1 MADLAQFT
9 RDELINTLQSLLDKE
24 KAAEQQARQA
34 YALQLDRMRAVQR
47 ELDES
52 RNHYLHQLESLD
64 GAVLEIAD
72 ELASVSRAN
81 LPRLLQ
87 IIVGQA
93 RLLADA
99 EFAAFGV
106 MGEPRPSF
114 SAWVFSGMSEVD
126 AQALAHPPRPVGLL
140 GAIVTEGK
148 TLRLKDLR
156 EHPKFVGFPAQH
168 PMMTSFL
175 GVPVRYGE
183 RVVGNIYL
191 TNKRGGSEFTEE
203 DAHFIE
209 MLARRAG
216 AAIEIARLNE
226 LEARERAGLFLLTE
240 TTRALDGSLSVEAIF
255 EAAERIAML
264 SIPAFADYCVLYF
277 TDGEHIQRSASA
289 HRDPTGQ
296 ELLARLRVDV
306 RPGSDDPTDVLTHA
320 FRTRTPVL
328 LTDLIHEPPPPP
340 LQAPFP
346 EITTASFMAIPL
358 VARDRAIG
366 IIAFGYSD
374 SERRYEARDVL
385 LAEAVSMRLALAVDN
400 ARLYETA
407 QAAIRSRD
415 SILAIV
421 SHDLRTPLASI
432 GMAASLLLQAALED
446 AQEPARRRLEIIQR
460 SAALMS
466 HLIEDLLTVTTI
478 EAGSFSLDQRPV
490 EVGALVG
497 ELVETLTPLAAA
509 RSLALEQSVAPALPM
524 VLCDRER
531 VLQVLSNLVGN
542 SLKFTPPAGRIHI
555 AAALREGEVCFTVQ
569 DTGRGIPEAELPHL
583 FDRYWKSEAGGGG
596 VGLGLAIVKGIVAAH
611 RGKLWVQS
619 TQGQGS
625 TFSFTLP
632 TVG

>member
-1 MADLAQFT
+1 M
-9 RDELINTLQSLLDKE
+9 RVVQS
-24 KAAEQQARQA
+24 
-34 YALQLDRMRAVQR
+34 

-52 RNHYLHQLESLD
+52 RDHYCHQLESLD
-64 GAVLEIAD
+64 GAVLKIAD

-87 IIVGQA
+87 LIVGQA

-106 MGEPRPSF
+106 VGATRGSF
-114 SAWVFSGMSEVD
+114 SAWVFSGMTEAD

-156 EHPKFVGFPAQH
+156 EHPMFVGFPAHH

-191 TNKRGGSEFTEE
+191 TNKRGGGEFTED

-226 LEARERAGLFLLTE
+226 LEARERAGLVLLSE
-240 TTRALDGSLSVEAIF
+240 TTRALNGSLNVEAIF
-255 EAAERIAML
+255 EVAERIATL

-289 HRDPTGQ
+289 HRHPTEQ
-296 ELLARLRVDV
+296 ERLARLRIDV
-306 RPGSDDPTDVLTHA
+306 RPGSDDSTDVLTHA

-328 LTDLIHEPPPPP
+328 LTDLVHEPPPPP
-340 LQAPFP
+340 LQVPFP
-346 EITTASFMAIPL
+346 EIATASFMAVPL

-366 IIAFGYSD
+366 IIAFGCSD
-374 SERRYEARDVL
+374 SDRRYEARVL

-407 QAAIRSRD
+407 QAALRSRD
-415 SILAIV
+415 SMLAVV
-421 SHDLRTPLASI
+421 SHDLRTPLTSI
-432 GMAASLLLQAALED
+432 RMAASLLLQAAQED

-478 EAGSFSLDQRPV
+478 EAGGLSIDPRPV

-497 ELVETLTPLAAA
+497 ELVETLTPIAAA
-509 RSLALEQSVAPALPM
+509 RSIALEQSVAPALPM
-524 VLCDRER
+524 VLCDRDR

-542 SLKFTPPAGRIHI
+542 SIKFTPPAGRIHI
-555 AAALREGEVCFTVQ
+555 AVALHEGEVCFAVQ
-569 DTGRGIPEAELPHL
+569 DTGRGISEAELPHL
-583 FDRYWKSEAGGGG
+583 FDRYWKSEAGDRG
-596 VGLGLAIVKGIVAAH
+596 VGLGLSIVKGIVAAH
-611 RGKLWVQS
+611 RGKLSVQS

>member
-1 MADLAQFT
+1 MADLAQLT
-9 RDELINTLQSLLDKE
+9 HAELVKALQSSLDKE

-34 YALQLDRMRAVQR
+34 YALQLDRMRVVQS

-52 RNHYLHQLESLD
+52 RDHYCHQLEGLD
-64 GAVLEIAD
+64 GAVLKIAD

-87 IIVGQA
+87 LIVGQA

-106 MGEPRPSF
+106 VGATRGSF
-114 SAWVFSGMSEVD
+114 SAWVFSGMTEAD

-156 EHPKFVGFPAQH
+156 EHPMFVGFPAHH

-191 TNKRGGSEFTEE
+191 TNKRGGGEFTED

-226 LEARERAGLFLLTE
+226 LEARERAGLVLLSE
-240 TTRALDGSLSVEAIF
+240 TTRALNGSLNVEAIF
-255 EAAERIAML
+255 EVAERIATL

-289 HRDPTGQ
+289 HRHPTEQ
-296 ELLARLRVDV
+296 ERLARLRIDV
-306 RPGSDDPTDVLTHA
+306 RPGSDDSTDVLTHA

-328 LTDLIHEPPPPP
+328 LTDLVHEPPPPP
-340 LQAPFP
+340 LQVPFP
-346 EITTASFMAIPL
+346 EIATASFMAVPL

-366 IIAFGYSD
+366 IIAFGCSD
-374 SERRYEARDVL
+374 SDRRYEARDVL

-407 QAAIRSRD
+407 QAALRSRD
-415 SILAIV
+415 SMLAVV
-421 SHDLRTPLASI
+421 SHDLRTPLTSI
-432 GMAASLLLQAALED
+432 RMAASLLLQAAQED

-478 EAGSFSLDQRPV
+478 EAGGLSIDPRPV

-497 ELVETLTPLAAA
+497 ELVETLTPIAAA
-509 RSLALEQSVAPALPM
+509 RSIALEQSVAPALPM
-524 VLCDRER
+524 VLCDRDR

-542 SLKFTPPAGRIHI
+542 SIKFTPPAGRIHI
-555 AAALREGEVCFTVQ
+555 AAALHEGEVCFAVQ
-569 DTGRGIPEAELPHL
+569 DTGRGISEAELPHL
-583 FDRYWKSEAGGGG
+583 FDRYWKSEAGDRG
-596 VGLGLAIVKGIVAAH
+596 VGLGLSIVKGIVAAH
-611 RGKLWVQS
+611 RGKLSVQS